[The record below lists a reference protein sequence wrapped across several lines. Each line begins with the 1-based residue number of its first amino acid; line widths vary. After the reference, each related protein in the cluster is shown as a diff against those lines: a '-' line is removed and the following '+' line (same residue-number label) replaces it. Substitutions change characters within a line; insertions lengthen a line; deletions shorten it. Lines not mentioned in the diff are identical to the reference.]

1 MRIFDR
7 ARQIVDT
14 TGTDRYV
21 TLGAATAGMQTFLDS
36 AGGVEDAF
44 AMPYMLTDAL
54 GQWEQGIGTVTTA
67 LGEGDAFDRQ
77 FVIASSNAGSR
88 IDIDSGAGG
97 FLECVP
103 FAVSSLLA
111 TAPADVANLSPGPQ
125 VADEAPGALAAGASA
140 FAGGAYSTAHGCQA
154 SATGGFDV
162 ALGALAN
169 NVVPGAVS
177 SGDSK
182 ETTARGHALNW
193 TGSATSTGTTPVAV
207 VHESGSFAPAESS
220 AYVLDVQVVGRRT
233 APSAGAYG
241 ATIRALVL
249 RSGSGAPTIVGQA
262 KTDVSGGL
270 VCDCDLSVVSNTIQ
284 INAEGAASG
293 ETWYWAATVRA
304 TEQRGA

>member
-21 TLGAATAGMQTFLDS
+21 ALGAATAGMQTFLDS

-44 AMPYMLTDAL
+44 QMPYMLTDAL
-54 GQWEQGIGTVTTA
+54 GQWEQGIGVVTTEF
-67 LGEGDAFDRQ
+67 GEGDLFDRQ
-77 FVIASSNAGSR
+77 FVIRSSNGGSR
-88 IDIDSGAGG
+88 IDIDMEAGG
-97 FLECVP
+97 ILECVP
-103 FAVSSLLA
+103 FAVSSILA
-111 TAPADVANLSPGPQ
+111 TAAADPTNVSHGPQ
-125 VADEAPGALAAGASA
+125 VADDSPGALAAGDQADAGPYGTALGCQA
-140 FAGGAYSTAHGCQA
+140 FAGGGYA
-154 SATGGFDV
+154 V
-162 ALGALAN
+162 ALGALTN
-169 NVVPGAVS
+169 TVVPGAVA
-177 SGDSK
+177 SGDGK
-182 ETTARGHALNW
+182 ETTYRGHAIDW

-270 VCDCDLSVVSNTIQ
+270 TCDCSLSVVSNTIQ
-284 INAEGAASG
+284 INAQGAASG
-293 ETWYWAATVRA
+293 ETWLWAATVRA

>member
-1 MRIFDR
+1 MRLFDR

-36 AGGVEDAF
+36 AGGVQDVLPF
-44 AMPYMLTDAL
+44 HYLLTDAL
-54 GQWEQGIGTVTTA
+54 GQWEIGLGDVTTEF
-67 LGEGDAFDRQ
+67 GVGDLFDRN
-77 FVIASSNAGSR
+77 FVIKSSNAGSR
-88 IDIDSGAGG
+88 IDIDPEAGG

-103 FAVSSLLA
+103 FAVSSILA
-111 TAPADVANLSPGPQ
+111 TAAAAATDVAHGPQ
-125 VADEAPGALAAGASA
+125 ISDYSPGALAAGDQAIA
-140 FAGGAYSTAHGCQA
+140 GAYGTALGCQA
-154 SATGGFDV
+154 SAFGGYGV
-162 ALGALAN
+162 ALGALTSN
-169 NVVPGAVS
+169 QVPGAVA
-177 SGDSK
+177 SGDGK
-182 ETTARGHALNW
+182 ETTYRGHAIDW

-262 KTDVSGGL
+262 TTAVSGGL

>member
-7 ARQIVDT
+7 ARQIVDVI
-14 TGTDRYV
+14 GTDRFV
-21 TLGAATAGMQTFLDS
+21 TLGAATPGMQTFLDS
-36 AGGVEDAF
+36 AGGVENEF
-44 AMPYMLTDAL
+44 VIPYMLTDAL
-54 GQWEQGIGTVTTA
+54 GQWEQGIGVVTTE
-67 LGEGDAFDRQ
+67 LGEGDPFDRQ
-77 FVIASSNAGSR
+77 FVIRSSNGGSR
-88 IDIDSGAGG
+88 INIDMEGSGI
-97 FLECVP
+97 LECVP
-103 FAVSSLLA
+103 FAVSSILA
-111 TAPADVANLSPGPQ
+111 TAAADFTNVSHGPQ
-125 VADEAPGALAAGASA
+125 VADEVPGALAAGDQA
-140 FAGGAYSTAHGCQA
+140 FAGFYDTALGCQA
-154 SATGGFDV
+154 SAFGGYAV
-162 ALGALAN
+162 ALGARAN
-169 NVVPGAVS
+169 NVVPGAVA

-249 RSGSGAPTIVGQA
+249 RSGAGAPTIVGQA

-293 ETWYWAATVRA
+293 ETWLWAATVRA